1 MDHFDRHKILTDN
14 QHGFRAKRSC
24 EAQLI
29 TTIQKIASS
38 MSSMGQVDVILLYFA
53 KAFDKVPYQRLLH
66 KLDYYGVRNSTL
78 RLIESFLSYRKQSVL
93 LDGTRSTEADVL
105 SGVPQGT
112 VLGPLLFLAFINDLP
127 EMTKHSDARLFADDC
142 LLYRHISSMQDS
154 ALLQQDLTALE
165 GWETTWQMQFHPQQ
179 CTVIRI
185 NSNRRRLIN
194 TNYQIHGHTLEV
206 VDSSKYLGVTISEDL
221 TWRKHIDDTVNK
233 ANKTLGFVRRNLS
246 DCSTS
251 VKTAAYTTMVR
262 PRLEYSSTVW
272 DPHHNK
278 EIHSLEQVQR
288 RAARFVH
295 RIYSERTPG
304 CVTNM
309 IQSLGWESL
318 QHRRYINRIIMLFK
332 IQHGIIDISPDFIQ
346 PNDHRTRGSQRLRQ
360 LQATNEAY
368 RNSFYLRTISDWKR
382 LPTHVTDLQTLQ
394 GFRVALPSLYPPL
407 QMPN

>member
-1 MDHFDRHKILTDN
+1 
-14 QHGFRAKRSC
+14 
-24 EAQLI
+24 
-29 TTIQKIASS
+29 
-38 MSSMGQVDVILLYFA
+38 MSSKGQVDVILLDFA

-66 KLDYYGVRNSTL
+66 KLDHYGVRNSTL
-78 RLIESFLSYRKQSVL
+78 RWIESYLSHRKQSVL

-142 LLYRHISSMQDS
+142 LLYRHISSQQDS
-154 ALLQQDLTALE
+154 ALLQQYLTALE
-165 GWETTWQMQFHPQQ
+165 GWETTWQMQFHPQK

-185 NSNRRRLIN
+185 NSNRRRIIN

-233 ANKTLGFVRRNLS
+233 ANKTLGFVRQNLS

-295 RIYSERTPG
+295 RNYSERTPG

-309 IQSLGWESL
+309 VQSLGWESL

-332 IQHGIIDISPDFIQ
+332 IQHGIIDISPYFIQ

-368 RNSFYLRTISDWKR
+368 RNSFYPRTISDWNR

-394 GFRVALPSLYPPL
+394 GFRVALASLYPPL